1 MKLQFEMNY
10 FNKKTFCQ
18 EHLIEPY
25 SMQFTVSQEKPVSQ
39 AETCISSVDMLD
51 INLTY
56 GCILSIQDTLDLIKK
71 DEAEVV
77 RELRDKKTSPFDGI
91 LDRISETEA
100 PR

>member
-1 MKLQFEMNY
+1 M
-10 FNKKTFCQ
+10 
-18 EHLIEPY
+18 
-25 SMQFTVSQEKPVSQ
+25 SQV
-39 AETCISSVDMLD
+39 ETCITSVDMLD

-56 GCILSIQDTLDLIKK
+56 GCILSIHDTLDLIKK

-77 RELRDKKTSPFDGI
+77 SELRDKKTSPFDGI